1 MKVYPRIHTNFLEN
15 QKLSMYAGTC
25 DAALRFILL
34 NNKMNHRTS
43 FIIKY
48 IDKKVKVKLDSG
60 QLLDNP
66 YFTSVYYHPTKSQIR

>member
-1 MKVYPRIHTNFLEN
+1 MLRM
-15 QKLSMYAGTC
+15 S
-25 DAALRFILL
+25 DAVLLFILL
-34 NNKMNHRTS
+34 NNKMNHRTA

-66 YFTSVYYHPTKSQIR
+66 YFTPVYYHPTKSQIR

>member
-1 MKVYPRIHTNFLEN
+1 MLRMF
-15 QKLSMYAGTC
+15 
-25 DAALRFILL
+25 DAVPRFILL
-34 NNKMNHRTS
+34 NNKMNHRTA

-66 YFTSVYYHPTKSQIR
+66 SFTTIYHHPTKRQIR